1 MPEKQLDSL
10 LGELQEAVAE
20 SHELTDEQRR
30 QLKKLQAQIRARLGE
45 GEREPEEDPVEAVSA
60 YIDEFQRSHPTL
72 TMTLGRILDA
82 LNKMGI

>member
-10 LGELQEAVAE
+10 LGELQQAVAE
-20 SHELTDEQRR
+20 SDELTDDERR
-30 QLKKLQAQIRARLGE
+30 QLKNLQAQIRARLGE
-45 GEREPEEDPVEAVSA
+45 GEPEPEEDPVEAVSA
-60 YIDEFQRSHPTL
+60 YIDAFQRSHPTL